1 MESVYIMLKRI
12 ATITIKD
19 NIYEISAS
27 ALRLSN
33 GLVDKV
39 NAIFNIEN
47 EWYKTTDPTMK
58 DGKDMQLYR
67 PCIKWIILNR
77 MLQDMC

>member
-1 MESVYIMLKRI
+1 MEQKYPGIILEKITHNGISIYNVEEN

-39 NAIFNIEN
+39 NAIL
-47 EWYKTTDPTMK
+47 T
-58 DGKDMQLYR
+58 
-67 PCIKWIILNR
+67 
-77 MLQDMC
+77 